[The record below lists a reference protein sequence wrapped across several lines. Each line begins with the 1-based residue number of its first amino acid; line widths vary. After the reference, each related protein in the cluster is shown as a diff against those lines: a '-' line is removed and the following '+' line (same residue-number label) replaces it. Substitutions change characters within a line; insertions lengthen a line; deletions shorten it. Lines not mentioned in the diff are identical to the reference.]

1 MEYNNT
7 MKKIFI
13 KFFLLFLIISVIIII
28 ILDEVEHKKE
38 VNSLKDLKD
47 YFSQSICKFF
57 YFTINYNCL
66 SKFYNNDFYKDALEI
81 NNNIDLLMNIKITKL
96 ENIVLLLGIIPFLK
110 KNSTLFYKINNKE
123 IYNYIKKIIKNKKI
137 KHKIIKL
144 DYNDFYTF
152 NEKMDELLSYKWEL
166 IPEKVMLD
174 NLRYII
180 NNYYN
185 ESNFD
190 IFQKSLYMNYDFYI
204 QRKRKEIIYS
214 DLVNL
219 LSKCNYYIIYSQNR
233 KHWCI

>member
-1 MEYNNT
+1 MEYNT

-13 KFFLLFLIISVIIII
+13 KSFLLFLIIIIII
-28 ILDEVEHKKE
+28 IIFDEVNHKKE
-38 VNSLKDLKD
+38 FNSLKD

-66 SKFYNNDFYKDALEI
+66 SKFYNNDFYEDVLEI
-81 NNNIDLLMNIKITKL
+81 NKNIDLLMNIKITKL
-96 ENIVLLLGIIPFLK
+96 ENIILLLGIIPFLK

-123 IYNYIKKIIKNKKI
+123 IYNYIKKIFKKKRI

-144 DYNDFYTF
+144 NYKDFYTF
-152 NEKMDELLSYKWEL
+152 NEKVEELLSYKWEF

-185 ESNFD
+185 ESNFN

-204 QRKRKEIIYS
+204 QKKRKEITYS
-214 DLVNL
+214 DLVSL
-219 LSKCNYYIIYSQNR
+219 LSKCNY
-233 KHWCI
+233 

>member
-28 ILDEVEHKKE
+28 ILDECEHKKE

-47 YFSQSICKFF
+47 YFSQSICIFF

-66 SKFYNNDFYKDALEI
+66 SKFYNNDFYEDVLEI

-96 ENIVLLLGIIPFLK
+96 ENIFLLLGIIPFLK

-123 IYNYIKKIIKNKKI
+123 IYNYIKKIFKNKKI

-144 DYNDFYTF
+144 DYNDFYIF

-174 NLRYII
+174 NLR
-180 NNYYN
+180 
-185 ESNFD
+185 
-190 IFQKSLYMNYDFYI
+190 
-204 QRKRKEIIYS
+204 
-214 DLVNL
+214 
-219 LSKCNYYIIYSQNR
+219 
-233 KHWCI
+233 

>member
-13 KFFLLFLIISVIIII
+13 KFFLLFLVINVIIII
-28 ILDEVEHKKE
+28 ILDEVELKKE
-38 VNSLKDLKD
+38 FNSLKDLKD

-66 SKFYNNDFYKDALEI
+66 SKFYDNDFYEDILEI

-123 IYNYIKKIIKNKKI
+123 IYNYIKKIFKNKKI

-152 NEKMDELLSYKWEL
+152 NEKIDELLSYKWEL

-204 QRKRKEIIYS
+204 KRKRKEIIYS
-214 DLVNL
+214 DLVSL
-219 LSKCNYYIIYSQNR
+219 LSKCNY
-233 KHWCI
+233 

>member
-7 MKKIFI
+7 MKKLFI
-13 KFFLLFLIISVIIII
+13 KFFLLFLIISIIIII

-47 YFSQSICKFF
+47 YFSQSLCILF

-66 SKFYNNDFYKDALEI
+66 SKFYNNDFYEDVLEI

-96 ENIVLLLGIIPFLK
+96 ENILLLLGIIPFLK

-123 IYNYIKKIIKNKKI
+123 IYNYIKKIFKNKKI

-190 IFQKSLYMNYDFYI
+190 IFQKSLYMNYDVYI

-214 DLVNL
+214 DLVSL
-219 LSKCNYYIIYSQNR
+219 LSKCNY
-233 KHWCI
+233 